1 MQQGVHLPNQQEED
15 RTVNVVRVGLKFVA
29 KVLSGGV
36 VLSLIFVVA
45 ALACANPT
53 DSFATEVLL
62 NKPGLSYD
70 LSGVAQAEGVTLHKG
85 EVSPSGVEIVTREV
99 PTPQEAV
106 TGKEAAQPEEGETQT
121 EIEATIYRSHYDPRV
136 AVVLS
141 ESGIGP
147 EAREYLSVRI
157 KIPTQEFYSSTPLVE
172 VRLVGQMDVA
182 SLDVEQ
188 AQALGWEI
196 RISGGGSWTV
206 GGGDEEDDEGNG
218 GRDNEGE
225 VISRDAYTLRKG
237 DLQVHIMAAGRT
249 SLMETE
255 VEVTVN
261 DTTSLSDEVRSEVAR
276 VLVVIGFAADEQA
289 ALQNA
294 DVESKVNE
302 WMDLAEAV
310 DVSAGEFDW
319 QEAMRTEL
327 AWLGDKGVI
336 SGLSD
341 AEIEEIAAACERG
354 VAGYNSRIVFEAGQ
368 WLPYRKTSQPLL
380 LKGELTGS
388 GCGGF
393 SLDALPE
400 RGLEDVP
407 VPTGQIVV
415 PDHATFSPFNL
426 VWIIGGV
433 VVLGGAGFLIW
444 HRWRPR

>member
-1 MQQGVHLPNQQEED
+1 MNAVK
-15 RTVNVVRVGLKFVA
+15 VWLKFMA
-29 KVLSGGV
+29 KVLSGGTA
-36 VLSLIFVVA
+36 LSLIFVGV

-70 LSGVAQAEGVTLHKG
+70 LSGIVQAEGVTLHKG
-85 EVSPSGVEIVTREV
+85 KVSPSGVEIVTVEV
-99 PTPQEAV
+99 PRPQETV
-106 TGKEAAQPEEGETQT
+106 TGKEAVQPEEGETQT
-121 EIEATIYRSHYDPRV
+121 EIEAITYRSHYDPCV

-141 ESGIGP
+141 ESGVGP

-157 KIPTQEFYSSTPLVE
+157 QIPTQEVYSSTPLVE
-172 VRLVGQMDVA
+172 MRLVGQMDVV

-188 AQALGWEI
+188 AQTLGWGI
-196 RISGGGSWTV
+196 KISGGGSWTV
-206 GGGDEEDDEGNG
+206 GGGDVEGDDDDEE
-218 GRDNEGE
+218 NEGDSERRE
-225 VISRDAYTLRKG
+225 VSRDAYILHKS

-249 SLMETE
+249 SLMDTE

-261 DTTSLSDEVRSEVAR
+261 NAASLSDEVRNEVAR
-276 VLVVIGFAADEQA
+276 LLVVIGFATDEQA
-289 ALQNA
+289 ALENA
-294 DVESKVNE
+294 SVESKVNE

-310 DVSAGEFDW
+310 DVSADEFDW

-354 VAGYNSRIVFEAGQ
+354 VAGYNSRIIFEAGQ
-368 WLPYRKTSQPLL
+368 WLPYRETNQPLL

-393 SLDALPE
+393 SLDALPK
-400 RGLEDVP
+400 GSLEDVP
-407 VPTGQIVV
+407 VPTGQGVVAV
-415 PDHATFSPFNL
+415 PDHVPFSPFNL
-426 VWIIGGV
+426 VWVIGAM

-444 HRWRPR
+444 HRRGPR